1 MGRPALGEEAPGPL
15 GTPCPHGRARG
26 SGCGLYPGCGA
37 ACAERDAATAGDCVR
52 GAQGLAAASDKHLI
66 TDRRRAERGA
76 RHGRTLCV
84 TLCARPPGWA
94 LWRQGPG
101 RPRPGVTG
109 RGRGGGGPDWKGR
122 RERARWPTWSL
133 SRGQGRRA
141 FVQTHPLD
149 AQSGGD
155 RLRAPQPACRPGCCG
170 AVTTREEG
178 CPRLRP
184 GRPAPRQLLERN
196 ENVCHQDEPAR
207 ESHRSFI
214 HNCERWRPP
223 RCWRTGGRT
232 HGGWTR
238 RRWCVQNARHT
249 PGGVG
254 HRGTRGRR
262 RTGVAAL

>member
-109 RGRGGGGPDWKGR
+109 RGRARLEGQEGTCPLANLVALPRAGASCIRPNAPAGCSERPRQAPRPAARTPPRLLRRCDHSGR
-122 RERARWPTWSL
+122 RLPSPPT
-133 SRGQGRRA
+133 
-141 FVQTHPLD
+141 
-149 AQSGGD
+149 
-155 RLRAPQPACRPGCCG
+155 RAPRP
-170 AVTTREEG
+170 
-178 CPRLRP
+178 
-184 GRPAPRQLLERN
+184 
-196 ENVCHQDEPAR
+196 
-207 ESHRSFI
+207 
-214 HNCERWRPP
+214 
-223 RCWRTGGRT
+223 
-232 HGGWTR
+232 
-238 RRWCVQNARHT
+238 
-249 PGGVG
+249 
-254 HRGTRGRR
+254 
-262 RTGVAAL
+262 